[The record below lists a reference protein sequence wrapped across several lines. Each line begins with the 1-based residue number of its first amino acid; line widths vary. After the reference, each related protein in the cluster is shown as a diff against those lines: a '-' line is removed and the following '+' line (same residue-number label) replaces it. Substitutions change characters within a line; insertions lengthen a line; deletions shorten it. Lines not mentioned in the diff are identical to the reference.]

1 MTVNYPAPAIDEFE
15 DIAIPSK
22 KGSFLKIYSRL
33 LLRKAWLIAG
43 ITILTTTAASFV
55 AFLKPSTYK
64 GNFYLLVEP
73 ITAAAKL
80 TNPTT
85 IARTEGMPRED
96 LISLDYPTNL
106 VFLQSPGMTY
116 RIAQDVYKKRPQRT
130 VAAIW
135 SDLRENFKVEWVR
148 PGTIGATKIFEVSY
162 KGEDPQEVQAVLDIA
177 SQTFLKY
184 STEDRETSIKAGVKF
199 IDKQVPTLQKQ
210 LNNLKTQEKKIRQQY
225 QLVDPATRNE
235 ALISEIN
242 DLAKQRLTL
251 EQQLLSQQTLS
262 QTLQKQL
269 GISSEYALVLAAL
282 NQDPER
288 AVLQKE
294 MMDLQS
300 QLINAQSLFTDESVN
315 VQSLRERYEEIRGLF
330 EKRTQELLKQFPNT
344 IPANSPL
351 LSNFQ
356 DPTRIKL
363 IEQLVEATNQ
373 VKALQSQLPSVIAK
387 QEQLTSNA
395 EKLPALINRYST
407 LQRDIKLTE
416 EVLDRLLVQRE
427 SLKVESAQELPWQ
440 LISKP
445 QIPLDKD
452 GKPMGDPPSRQKL
465 LLAGFGGG
473 LVFSILLAWLW
484 EKQRNVFF
492 SIADMEEILG
502 LPLLGTVPQY
512 LSPNLSKLSL
522 LTASKSGNLDSII
535 EQEKVN
541 QKEPIAIAPL
551 RDNWLPFVEVFD
563 DIYTELSFYYR
574 NPPLGS
580 VVVSSVQSG
589 DGQSTIALNL
599 AITAAE
605 QGKRV
610 LLVDANGHQSK
621 LRDWL
626 NLESYKGL
634 NYLLA
639 HQGKPESVIQE
650 DPNHKNLFLI
660 ASGADDL
667 IPPKHL
673 WSPSMER
680 LMAQFHEMFDLV
692 IYDLPHFYSSTDI
705 YFISACTDGM
715 ILVVGLKKTSQS
727 LVKNAL
733 KKANDL
739 RLPVLGVIAN
749 FV

>member
-1 MTVNYPAPAIDEFE
+1 MTANYPAPVIDELE

-22 KGSFLKIYSRL
+22 KDSFLKIYSRL

-43 ITILTTTAASFV
+43 ITILTTTAATFV

-148 PGTIGATKIFEVSY
+148 PGTIGSTKIFEVSY
-162 KGEDPQEVQAVLDIA
+162 EGQDPQEVQAVLDIA
-177 SQTFLKY
+177 AQTFLKY

-199 IDKQVPTLQKQ
+199 IDKQVPPLQRQ
-210 LNNLKTQEKKIRQQY
+210 LNSLKTQEKKIRQQY
-225 QLVDPATRNE
+225 QLVDPSTKNE
-235 ALISEIN
+235 TLLEEIN
-242 DLAKQRLTL
+242 GIAKQRLDL

-262 QTLQKQL
+262 QTLQRQL
-269 GISSEYALVLAAL
+269 GISAQYALVLAAL

-288 AVLQKE
+288 AILQKQV
-294 MMDLQS
+294 MDLQS
-300 QLINAQSLFTDESVN
+300 QLINTQALFTSESIN
-315 VQSLRERYEEIRGLF
+315 VQSLQERYNEVRGLL
-330 EKRTQELLKQFPNT
+330 EQRTQELLKQFPNT

-356 DPTRIKL
+356 DPTRLKL
-363 IEQLVEATNQ
+363 IEQLVDATNQ
-373 VKALQSQLPSVIAK
+373 IKALQSQLPAIIAK
-387 QEQLTSNA
+387 QEKLVGEA
-395 EKLPALINRYST
+395 EKLPTLINQYTT
-407 LQRDIKLTE
+407 LQRNIKLTE
-416 EVLDRLLVQRE
+416 EVLDRLLLQRE

-452 GKPMGDPPSRQKL
+452 GKPMGDPPSRQKW

-492 SIADMEEILG
+492 STADMEDILG
-502 LPLLGTVPQY
+502 LPLLGKVPQY
-512 LSPNLSKLSL
+512 FNSNLSKFSL
-522 LTASKSGNLDSII
+522 LAASKSGNLENII

-541 QKEPIAIAPL
+541 EKQAIAPL
-551 RDNWLPFVEVFD
+551 RDNCLPFVEVFD

-574 NPPLGS
+574 NPPLRS
-580 VVVSSVQSG
+580 VVISSVQSG
-589 DGQSTIALNL
+589 DGQSTVALNL

-610 LLVDANGHQSK
+610 LLVDANSHQSK

-639 HQGKPESVIQE
+639 HQEKPESVIQE

-660 ASGADDL
+660 ASGSEDL

-673 WSPSMER
+673 WSPRMES
-680 LMAQFHEMFDLV
+680 LMADFHEMFDLV

-715 ILVVGLKKTSQS
+715 LLVVGLKKTSQS

-739 RLPVLGVIAN
+739 RLPILGIIAN